1 MRTIST
7 LQLDAL
13 LQNSTPIESDGF
25 GLKVARLSD
34 GNFLKFYR
42 RKRLLSSA
50 LWILPSERF
59 ASNVQRLKEL
69 GVACPDVVE
78 LLLIPDRRLN
88 AVLYRPLPGDTL
100 RNHWRRI
107 DAEQRSIEVRQ
118 FGAFLAHLHQSGVY
132 FRSLHLGNV
141 LRLPDGTLGLID
153 LSDMKV
159 GSHPLNAGKR
169 KRNIQH
175 ILRYPEDTAWLTQ
188 QHRQDWLAGYAQ
200 NCSSRHAMS
209 FERALNKAYP
219 TLP

>member
-34 GNFLKFYR
+34 GNFLKLYR

-78 LLLIPDRRLN
+78 LLLIPDRQLN

-100 RNHWRRI
+100 RNHWRKLNDEARAA
-107 DAEQRSIEVRQ
+107 D
-118 FGAFLAHLHQSGVY
+118 
-132 FRSLHLGNV
+132 LGRRDFDGCRV
-141 LRLPDGTLGLID
+141 ALRAARAARV
-153 LSDMKV
+153 SKV
-159 GSHPLNAGKR
+159 VS
-169 KRNIQH
+169 
-175 ILRYPEDTAWLTQ
+175 
-188 QHRQDWLAGYAQ
+188 
-200 NCSSRHAMS
+200 
-209 FERALNKAYP
+209 P
-219 TLP
+219 T